1 MLNKAQLIGNLGSDP
16 EVNIVNGGRAVATFS
31 VATNRRW
38 KDREGN
44 KHEATDWHQV
54 VCWGQRAEFASKY
67 LTKGRLVYV
76 EGRLETSSWED
87 QEAGVTRYRTEI
99 VCQRLQLLERKP
111 EEGESS
117 REASDEQAAPG
128 TREMAGEMADP
139 DLDDD
144 IPF

>member
-1 MLNKAQLIGNLGSDP
+1 MLNKAQLIGNLGTDP

-38 KDREGN
+38 KDREGT
-44 KHEATDWHQV
+44 KHEETDWHQV

-67 LTKGRLVYV
+67 LEKGRLVYI
-76 EGRLETSSWED
+76 EGRLQTRSWDD

-99 VCQRLQLLERKP
+99 VCQRLQLLERKR

-117 REASDEQAAPG
+117 GETSDEQAAGETPA
-128 TREMAGEMADP
+128 MAGEVADP
-139 DLDDD
+139 DLEDD